1 MFASR
6 IQAMVSSSKVSR
18 SGDGLPTTKKMRA
31 KDRPLA
37 NDFVSDEEFDRLLTA
52 WFGNMARVLAP
63 GRSFYIW
70 GGYANCANYPPV
82 LKASG
87 LYFSQAI
94 IWDKQHPVLT
104 RKDFMGAHEW
114 CFYGWREGAAQRFYE
129 EGHGG
134 QPAEHG
140 AHTGRFCAPRRR

>member
-1 MFASR
+1 
-6 IQAMVSSSKVSR
+6 
-18 SGDGLPTTKKMRA
+18 MRP

-37 NDFVSDEEFDRLLTA
+37 NDFVSDEAFDEMLLA
-52 WFGNMARVLAP
+52 WFGNIARVLLP

-94 IWDKQHPVLT
+94 IWVKEHPVLT
-104 RKDFMGAHEW
+104 RKDFMGDHEW
-114 CFYGWREGAAQRFYE
+114 CILRLARRRRR
-129 EGHGG
+129 
-134 QPAEHG
+134 
-140 AHTGRFCAPRRR
+140 TSSTAPRTPSTSGRSRRSTRRAWST